1 MNQSLPLPAC
11 LECLTED
18 GLERQTREGAP
29 LCVKCA
35 DEYYLACAEC
45 RGLIPREDAAS
56 SDGLPYCLECL
67 ARLADPDAEPLDEDQ
82 IETLAREFVE
92 LHAQLK
98 PLNDRLDEIKE
109 KLKRIAAGRPREGNA
124 VLLGNGETAVK
135 CGFSTRV
142 SFDAERLL
150 ALENVVGVDLIETLF
165 ERKISFSANKESL
178 AAFLADEDPRYSS
191 ARTAIED
198 ATEVKEIQSL
208 GPALTKRKSRRE
220 KA

>member
-1 MNQSLPLPAC
+1 MNQLPQLPAC
-11 LECLTED
+11 LECLTEE

-35 DEYYLACAEC
+35 DEYYVACAEC

-56 SDGLPYCLECL
+56 SDGLPFCLECL
-67 ARLADPDAEPLDEDQ
+67 ARLADPDAEPLDEEQ

-109 KLKRIAAGRPREGNA
+109 KLKRVASGRPREGNA
-124 VLLGNGETAVK
+124 VLIGNGDAAVK
-135 CGFSTRV
+135 CGYSTRV
-142 SFDAERLL
+142 SYDADRLL
-150 ALENVVGVDLIETLF
+150 ALENDVGADLIETLF
-165 ERKISFSANKESL
+165 ERKTSFSANKESL
-178 AAFLADEDPRYSS
+178 AAFLADKDPRYAS

-198 ATEVKEIQSL
+198 ATETKEIQSL
-208 GPALTKRKSRRE
+208 GPAVTRRKSRRE